1 MLVRM
6 TRIFK
11 YINVVV
17 RVLFGAL
24 FAFSGFT
31 GLFGIGSQSTDGMS
45 PEAMAFAT
53 ALGESGFIMPVTKV
67 VELVAGIMLL
77 VNRFV
82 PLALAMLAPL
92 VVGIFGFHV
101 LLEPSGAVIAVVL
114 AVVEIYLAWVYRH
127 AFVPMLRPTYSNAM
141 RSPSLSGS

>member
-1 MLVRM
+1 MGKTV
-6 TRIFK
+6 K

-45 PEAMAFAT
+45 AEAVAFAT
-53 ALGESGFIMPVTKV
+53 ALGESGFIVPVTKV

-82 PLALAMLAPL
+82 PLALALLAPL

-101 LLEPSGAVIAVVL
+101 LLEPSGAVLAVVL
-114 AVVEIYLAWVYRH
+114 AAAEVHLAWVHRD
-127 AFVPMLRPTYSNAM
+127 AFVPMLRPTAPRVAPSSA
-141 RSPSLSGS
+141 RS

>member
-1 MLVRM
+1 MVCM
-6 TRIFK
+6 TKTIK

-31 GLFGIGSQSTDGMS
+31 GLFGLGSQSTEGMS
-45 PEAMAFAT
+45 VEAVAFAT

-67 VELVAGIMLL
+67 VELVAGIMLV
-77 VNRFV
+77 VNRFA
-82 PLALAMLAPL
+82 PLALALLAPL

-101 LLEPSGAVIAVVL
+101 LLEPGGVVIAVVL
-114 AVVEIYLAWVYRH
+114 AVVEVYLAWVYRH
-127 AFVPMLRPTYSNAM
+127 AFTPMLRPTYPLAV
-141 RSPSLSGS
+141 

>member
-1 MLVRM
+1 M
-6 TRIFK
+6 TKTFR

-45 PEAMAFAT
+45 AEAVAFAT
-53 ALGESGFIMPVTKV
+53 ALGESGFVMPVVKV
-67 VELVAGIMLL
+67 AELVAGIMLL

-82 PLALAMLAPL
+82 PLALALLAPL
-92 VVGIFGFHV
+92 VVGVFGFHL

-114 AVVEIYLAWVYRH
+114 AVVEIYLAWVHRD
-127 AFVPMLRPTYSNAM
+127 AFVPMLRPAYSQEM
-141 RSPSLSGS
+141 SSLSRS

>member
-1 MLVRM
+1 MVRM
-6 TRIFK
+6 TRTFK

-45 PEAMAFAT
+45 VEAVAFAT
-53 ALGESGFIMPVTKV
+53 ALGESGFIMPLVKV
-67 VELVAGIMLL
+67 VELVAGTMLL
-77 VNRFV
+77 VNRFA
-82 PLALAMLAPL
+82 PLALALLAPL
-92 VVGIFGFHV
+92 VIGILGFHL

-114 AVVEIYLAWVYRH
+114 TVVEIYLARVYRR
-127 AFVPMLRPTYSNAM
+127 AFAPMLRPTCSQAM
-141 RSPSLSGS
+141 PSQ

>member
-1 MLVRM
+1 MIRM
-6 TRIFK
+6 TKTLK

-31 GLFGIGSQSTDGMS
+31 GLFGTGSQSTDGMS
-45 PEAMAFAT
+45 GEAVAFAT
-53 ALGESGFIMPVTKV
+53 ALGESGFIMPLTAV

-77 VNRFV
+77 VNRFA
-82 PLALAMLAPL
+82 PLALALLAPL
-92 VVGIFGFHV
+92 VVGIVGFHL

-114 AVVEIYLAWVYRH
+114 ALVEIYLAWVYRH
-127 AFVPMLRPTYSNAM
+127 AFAPMLRPTYSQVTP
-141 RSPSLSGS
+141 SPSGS